1 MNSQSVV
8 IRCINSY
15 SSFCSLRMLQVRWL
29 TYAYLQLDAQ
39 NAAKLQRGESETK
52 ANFDAQ
58 LRLQ

>member
-1 MNSQSVV
+1 
-8 IRCINSY
+8 
-15 SSFCSLRMLQVRWL
+15 MLQVRWL